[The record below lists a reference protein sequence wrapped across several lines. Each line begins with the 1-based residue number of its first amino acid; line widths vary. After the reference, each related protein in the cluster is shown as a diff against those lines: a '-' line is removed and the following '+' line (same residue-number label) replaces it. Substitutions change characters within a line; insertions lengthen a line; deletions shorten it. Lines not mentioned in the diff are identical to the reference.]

1 MTKPME
7 EPWRGETYHGRSA
20 LKPAGFD
27 WKVAAYILAQGV
39 AGSAQVIAGAARA
52 AGDGDHDGLV
62 RRARLLSVAGNLL
75 GTAVLIGHLKTP
87 KRWYNML
94 RIVRPQSPMSWG
106 SWLLVVF
113 GAASAATALGELLGG
128 RFRWAWRLG
137 EAAQAPASLAGAGMS
152 VYTASLLSTTSNPL
166 WSAAP
171 APLAAGFGAASMANA
186 ASALALLQRNA
197 GEHGS
202 ARRLEALAALAAGG
216 EYAAMRAA
224 ERRWREVGVGAPLRE
239 GGPKALFGPAAKGLG
254 VALPVATQALALV
267 SGPGAPARDRLPPV
281 ASLGL
286 LIGGFALRH
295 ALLRAGDES
304 AKRPG
309 DYFRAAQGQPNR
321 ADR

>member
-7 EPWRGETYHGRSA
+7 EPWRGETYHGRAA

-27 WKVAAYILAQGV
+27 WKVSTYILLQGI
-39 AGSAQVIAGAARA
+39 AGAAQVIAGAARA
-52 AGDGDHDGLV
+52 GGGGERDGLV
-62 RRARLLSVAGNLL
+62 RRARFLSIAGNLF

-106 SWLLVVF
+106 SWVLTAF

-128 RFRWAWRLG
+128 RFRWAARLAD
-137 EAAQAPASLAGAGMS
+137 AAQAPASLAGAGMS

-166 WSAAP
+166 WSSAP

-197 GEHGS
+197 GEHES
-202 ARRLEALAALAAGG
+202 ARRLELLAALAAGG
-216 EYAAMRAA
+216 EYAAMQAA
-224 ERRWREVGVGAPLRE
+224 ERRWREAGVAAPLHE
-239 GGPKALFGPAAKGLG
+239 GKPKALFGPGAKGFG

-267 SGPGAPARDRLPPV
+267 SQPGAPARDRLPPI

-286 LIGGFALRH
+286 ILGGFALRH

-304 AKRPG
+304 AVRPG
-309 DYFRAAQGQPNR
+309 DYFRLAQGQPDR